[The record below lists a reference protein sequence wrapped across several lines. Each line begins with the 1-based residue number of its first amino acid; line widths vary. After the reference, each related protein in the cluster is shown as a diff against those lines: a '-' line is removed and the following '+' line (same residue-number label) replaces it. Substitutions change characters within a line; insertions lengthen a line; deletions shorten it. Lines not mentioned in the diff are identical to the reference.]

1 MENKGFIYLYTGN
14 GKGKT
19 TAAIGL
25 AIRAAGSGKKV
36 AFLQFLKAGK
46 FICGEENILKS
57 IKNIKFTK
65 FTEPSTIFNKKI
77 NLQKLKLTAKKHIEI
92 AVNLINSGKY
102 DVVVL
107 DELTYHF
114 RYKTISVKE
123 FFNKIKNKPDFVEI
137 IITGRYAAKELVNK
151 SDLISEIK
159 KIKHPFD
166 KGIKARK
173 GVDF

>member
-1 MENKGFIYLYTGN
+1 MKNEGFIYIFTGH

-19 TAAIGL
+19 TAAIGI

-46 FICGEENILKS
+46 FICSEESILKS
-57 IKNIKFTK
+57 IKNIKFIK
-65 FTEPSTIFNKKI
+65 FSEPSPIFNKKT
-77 NLQKLKLTAKKHIEI
+77 NLRKLRLTSKKHIEI

-114 RYKTISVKE
+114 KYKTISVQE
-123 FFNKIKNKPDFVEI
+123 FLNKIKNRPDFVAI

-151 SDLISEIK
+151 SDLVSEIK

-166 KGIKARK
+166 KGIKAIK
-173 GVDF
+173 GIDF